1 MTDQAPTD
9 NTSEEQPAEARGDR
23 EPDESTL
30 LGKFGVEEEVL
41 AELAR
46 AEARLSDPS
55 AADDPDATGAQV

>member
-1 MTDQAPTD
+1 MTDQAPTE
-9 NTSEEQPAEARGDR
+9 NTAVEQQAEARDDR

-30 LGKFGVEEEVL
+30 LGESGVEEEVL